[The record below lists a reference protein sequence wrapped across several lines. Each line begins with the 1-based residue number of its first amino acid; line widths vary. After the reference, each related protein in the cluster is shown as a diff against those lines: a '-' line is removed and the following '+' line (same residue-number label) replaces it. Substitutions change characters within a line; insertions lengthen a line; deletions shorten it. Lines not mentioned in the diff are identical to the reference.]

1 MTHELEAAMPGN
13 THMPKFEKNP
23 EGLATRFAEVM
34 AAYPDAPVRKTFG
47 SPCAYVNGNMAVG
60 LHGSEWFVR
69 LPPDAAESL
78 MKIEGAGPF
87 SPMPGRPMTGY
98 IVMPE
103 AILDDDPALTGWIE
117 RSLEYVRSLPPKEP
131 GRKRR

>member
-1 MTHELEAAMPGN
+1 MPDN
-13 THMPKFEKNP
+13 PHMPTFERNP
-23 EGLATRFAEVM
+23 EALSARFAEVM

-69 LPPDAAESL
+69 LPASAADEL
-78 MKIEGAGPF
+78 MALEGASPF
-87 SPMPGRPMTGY
+87 SPMPGRAMTGY
-98 IVMPE
+98 IVLPGQV
-103 AILDDDPALTGWIE
+103 LDDDSALSGWIE
-117 RSLEYVRSLPPKEP
+117 RSLDYVRTLPPKEP